1 MKLQDMMYI
10 ALFAAIVGVLGFFP
24 PIPLPFSPVPI
35 TAQTLGV
42 MITGGVLGARRGT
55 LSLLLFIALVA
66 IGAPLLSGGRGGFS
80 ALIGPGGGYIMS
92 WPLAA
97 GIIGYLVERNWH
109 TLKLPKVLL
118 FNFLGGIVLVYA
130 CGVTYLSFIGN
141 LPWIPT
147 AISAFAF
154 LPGDV
159 IKMFVAGYITIKI
172 NKVYPLIKIQKSKSS
187 KQLKQVI

>member
-42 MITGGVLGARRGT
+42 MLAGGMLGARRGA

-66 IGAPLLSGGRGGFS
+66 IGTPLLTGGRGGLG

-97 GIIGYLVERNWH
+97 GAIGYLVEKSWQ
-109 TLKLPKVLL
+109 TLKLWKIFL
-118 FNFLGGIVLVYA
+118 FNFIGGIVLVYA

-141 LPWIPT
+141 LPWVPT
-147 AISAFAF
+147 ALSALAF
-154 LPGDV
+154 LPGDLA
-159 IKMFVAGYITIKI
+159 KTFVAGYITLKI
-172 NKVYPLIKIQKSKSS
+172 SKVYPLIKIQKPGTG
-187 KQLKQVI
+187 KQIRRVS

>member
-42 MITGGVLGARRGT
+42 MLAGGMLGARRGA

-66 IGAPLLSGGRGGFS
+66 IGTPLLTGGRGGLG

-97 GIIGYLVERNWH
+97 GAIGYLAEKSWQ
-109 TLKLPKVLL
+109 TLKLWKIFL
-118 FNFLGGIVLVYA
+118 FNFIGGIVLVYA

-141 LPWIPT
+141 LPWVPT
-147 AISAFAF
+147 ALSALAF
-154 LPGDV
+154 LPGDLA
-159 IKMFVAGYITIKI
+159 KTFVAGYITLKI
-172 NKVYPLIKIQKSKSS
+172 SKVYPLIKIQKSRTG
-187 KQLKQVI
+187 KQIRRVS